1 MHELLLSVTN
11 DVKQLMR
18 AQAVN
23 ANNLAN
29 ASTDGFKAEI
39 AFMVTSQRMG
49 SLASVPDLS
58 SGSIKSTG
66 RDLDVA
72 VNGEGWIAV
81 VGADGTEAYSR
92 RGDLH
97 IDAFGQLSNG
107 AGQLV
112 LGNGGPYCAAA
123 FWCGR
128 SGC

>member
-49 SLASVPDLS
+49 SLSSVPDLS

-72 VNGEGWIAV
+72 VNGDDSIDEPEFFSPSAG
-81 VGADGTEAYSR
+81 GRYDLR
-92 RGDLH
+92 R
-97 IDAFGQLSNG
+97 
-107 AGQLV
+107 
-112 LGNGGPYCAAA
+112 P
-123 FWCGR
+123 R
-128 SGC
+128 